1 MNQFRL
7 NEINLFDVI
16 EWFEIQKSKS
26 IETHLSFHFLFIH
39 STLPWFWLTSS
50 LIWIFENFENFGV
63 SLEALD

>member
-26 IETHLSFHFLFIH
+26 IETHLSFHFYLSIQLYPGFDW
-39 STLPWFWLTSS
+39 PVAWFEFLKI
-50 LIWIFENFENFGV
+50 LKI
-63 SLEALD
+63 LEFH